1 MKLQTTLSK
10 TPRAWILVKKNNPVR
25 FPLYIATRYFFTRSK
40 QNVINI
46 INYIALSVVLIAAAA
61 LLIVLSAFTG
71 LKDFGLSLSNVFDPD
86 FRVETV
92 QGKTFEV
99 DTLSMSKVKKI
110 EGIIEVSGIIEDK
123 VFLNYRDK
131 NHVAYL
137 KGVDPSYLNV
147 IEKDSLLNSGRWFSE
162 EFDEVVIGGGVA
174 QILGL
179 GVYDYN
185 DFLVL
190 TVPKRSSSNAQLK
203 DPFINKSALVSGIYS
218 VGEELDKK
226 YVFSSIS
233 YARKLFQRKENTFSS
248 LELKV
253 DPNFNNVDLEKQL
266 KAILNTEL
274 QIRSRSEL
282 NAALFKMLNTEQMA
296 IYLIFTLVIVIAL
309 FNVVG
314 AVTMMILEKRPQLK
328 VLYAMGVLPKEI
340 QSIFF
345 YLGGMISWVGGGIGV
360 LLGSALV
367 LIQGYSPFLFVPGTN
382 FPYPVRLEFQNVGM
396 VLVLIFVLGGIAS
409 AWASARVGKQIKL
422 L

>member
-92 QGKTFEV
+92 HGKTFEV
-99 DTLSMSKVKKI
+99 DSLSLSRVKKI
-110 EGIIEVSGIIEDK
+110 EGVIEVSGIIEDK

-137 KGVDPSYLNV
+137 KGVDPSYLTV

-218 VGEELDKK
+218 VSEEVDKK
-226 YVFSSIS
+226 YIFSSIS

-253 DPNFNNVDLEKQL
+253 DPNFNKVDLEKQL
-266 KAILNTEL
+266 KAILSTEL

-314 AVTMMILEKRPQLK
+314 ASNYDDFGEKTTAK
-328 VLYAMGVLPKEI
+328 
-340 QSIFF
+340 
-345 YLGGMISWVGGGIGV
+345 
-360 LLGSALV
+360 
-367 LIQGYSPFLFVPGTN
+367 SPLCDGC
-382 FPYPVRLEFQNVGM
+382 
-396 VLVLIFVLGGIAS
+396 IA
-409 AWASARVGKQIKL
+409 
-422 L
+422 